1 MLLYLGSQC
10 ALVPAADDRCVM
22 DIGGNKI
29 YSKKL
34 ELLEKKKHD
43 LLRFCALEVPRVV
56 YLM

>member
-34 ELLEKKKHD
+34 ELLEKKK
-43 LLRFCALEVPRVV
+43 A
-56 YLM
+56 